1 MSRGTSLSTSL
12 GRSRGSQRVRDER
25 GVVLPTRL
33 LALCVSVVAVAGLV
47 FVANDP
53 DKPANQQTATPADSK
68 PSPTPTESVPTTT
81 PEPSKPAK
89 PVKPKPKPI
98 KRGEVFVEVFNNTRT
113 KGLAGGVAE
122 NAKAAGWNVVGS
134 DNWYGTVDGTS
145 VYFPPRLKQAARE
158 LGRDLGIKRLR
169 PAEEPM
175 QFDRVTVILTDDY
188 S

>member
-1 MSRGTSLSTSL
+1 MSRGM
-12 GRSRGSQRVRDER
+12 SRGPFSRVRDER

-33 LALCVSVVAVAGLV
+33 LALCISAVAVAGLV

-53 DKPANQQTATPADSK
+53 DKPSTDQTASPADSQ
-68 PSPTPTESVPTTT
+68 PSQAPSASASTT
-81 PEPSKPAK
+81 SKPAK
-89 PVKPKPKPI
+89 PARHAKPKPKPI
-98 KRGEVFVEVFNNTRT
+98 KRGEVFVEVFNNTRI

-122 NAKAAGWNVVGS
+122 KAQAAGWNVVGS

-145 VYFPPRLKQAARE
+145 VYFPPRLKQAAKE

-175 QFDRVTVILTDDY
+175 RFDRVTVILTDDY

>member
-1 MSRGTSLSTSL
+1 MSPRT
-12 GRSRGSQRVRDER
+12 RNER

-33 LALCVSVVAVAGLV
+33 LALCISAVAVAGLV

-53 DKPANQQTATPADSK
+53 DQPPRDAATPAVSKPTAK
-68 PSPTPTESVPTTT
+68 PSPTPSA
-81 PEPSKPAK
+81 PATSAA
-89 PVKPKPKPI
+89 PKAKPI

-122 NAKAAGWNVVGS
+122 KAKAAGWNVVGS

-145 VYFPPRLKQAARE
+145 VYFPPRLKEAARA

-175 QFDRVTVILTDDY
+175 RFDRVTVILTDDY

>member
-1 MSRGTSLSTSL
+1 MSRGMFT
-12 GRSRGSQRVRDER
+12 RVRDER

-33 LALCVSVVAVAGLV
+33 LALSISAVAVAGLV

-53 DKPANQQTATPADSK
+53 DKPSTDQTASPADSK
-68 PSPTPTESVPTTT
+68 PSPTPTATESTA
-81 PEPSKPAK
+81 PEPAK
-89 PVKPKPKPI
+89 AAKSKPKPKPI

-122 NAKAAGWNVVGS
+122 KAKAAGWNVVGS

-145 VYFPPRLKQAARE
+145 VYYPPRLKQAARE

-169 PAEEPM
+169 PAEDPM

-188 S
+188 YG

>member
-1 MSRGTSLSTSL
+1 MSRR
-12 GRSRGSQRVRDER
+12 RSRGPYSRVRDER

-33 LALCVSVVAVAGLV
+33 LALCISAVAVAGLV

-53 DKPANQQTATPADSK
+53 DEPATEQTATPADSK
-68 PSPTPTESVPTTT
+68 PSPTPTATASTT
-81 PEPSKPAK
+81 PEPAKPA
-89 PVKPKPKPI
+89 KPKPKPI

-122 NAKAAGWNVVGS
+122 KAKAAGWNVVGS

>member
-1 MSRGTSLSTSL
+1 MSPR
-12 GRSRGSQRVRDER
+12 RSRGSFSRVRDES

-33 LALCVSVVAVAGLV
+33 LALCISAVAVASLV

-53 DKPANQQTATPADSK
+53 DKPATEQTATTAESK
-68 PSPTPTESVPTTT
+68 PSPTPSETASTT
-81 PEPSKPAK
+81 PEPAK

-113 KGLAGGVAE
+113 KGLAGGVAGK
-122 NAKAAGWNVVGS
+122 AKAAGWNVVGS

-169 PAEEPM
+169 PAEDPM

-188 S
+188 YG

>member
-1 MSRGTSLSTSL
+1 MSRGV
-12 GRSRGSQRVRDER
+12 SRGAFLRVRDER

-33 LALCVSVVAVAGLV
+33 LALCISAVAVAGLV

-53 DKPANQQTATPADSK
+53 DKPPTDQTASPAADSK
-68 PSPTPTESVPTTT
+68 PTRAPLETAPAT
-81 PEPSKPAK
+81 PEPAK
-89 PVKPKPKPI
+89 PSKSAKPKPKPV
-98 KRGEVFVEVFNNTRT
+98 KRSEVFVEVFNNTRT

-175 QFDRVTVILTDDY
+175 RFDRVTVILTDDY

>member
-1 MSRGTSLSTSL
+1 MPRA
-12 GRSRGSQRVRDER
+12 RSRGLRARDER

-33 LALCVSVVAVAGLV
+33 LALCISAVAVAGLV

-53 DKPANQQTATPADSK
+53 DKPSTDQAASPADSK
-68 PSPTPTESVPTTT
+68 PSATPSESASAI
-81 PEPSKPAK
+81 PEPAK
-89 PVKPKPKPI
+89 AAKATKPKPKPI
-98 KRGEVFVEVFNNTRT
+98 KRGEVFVEVFNNTRI

-122 NAKAAGWNVVGS
+122 KARAAGWNVVGS

-175 QFDRVTVILTDDY
+175 RFDRVTVILTDDY